1 MKRYFT
7 FINIVYILLM
17 GFILNSYM
25 LIKEYTNVLFIL
37 IPIFLLINCL
47 GGFLTLKS
55 SSKRLK
61 TAYHGAILLV
71 IFCTLVV
78 PSIIYHIVLAYYI
91 IYSDFWT
98 LVISF
103 SIFAGLSVIL
113 FVNGIVSV
121 YLSSLQMGIRWR
133 LAGIISGLVPILNLV
148 ILRKILLIV
157 SDEVD
162 YELEK
167 ERITELEKEQEKCKT
182 KYPILLVHGVFFRDY
197 KKFNYWGRIPKTLE
211 DNGATI
217 YYGNHQSALAIA
229 NSAIELAERIK
240 AIVEETGCEKINIIA
255 HSKGGL
261 DCRYAISEYGI
272 AEYVA
277 SLTTVSTPH
286 RGCIFAERLLGAAP
300 KAFKKLVANTYNKTL
315 KKLGDKNPDFLAAV
329 TDLTDVSC
337 KKLNEKLTFPEGIYS
352 QSIGSV
358 MIKPRNGRFPLN
370 WSYRYVKDFDGENDG
385 LVGENSFEWGEKYTL
400 LKPTGKRGISHGDT
414 IDLNRENIKDFD
426 VRKFYVDLVH
436 ELKEK
441 GL

>member
-1 MKRYFT
+1 MPSRFFLSTRK
-7 FINIVYILLM
+7 
-17 GFILNSYM
+17 GA
-25 LIKEYTNVLFIL
+25 
-37 IPIFLLINCL
+37 FLLL
-47 GGFLTLKS
+47 FPHTK
-55 SSKRLK
+55 
-61 TAYHGAILLV
+61 LLQNA
-71 IFCTLVV
+71 L
-78 PSIIYHIVLAYYI
+78 SYYI

-167 ERITELEKEQEKCKT
+167 ERITELEKKQEKCKT

-286 RGCIFAERLLGAAP
+286 RGCIFAERLLGAANDST
-300 KAFKKLVANTYNKTL
+300 A
-315 KKLGDKNPDFLAAV
+315 LA
-329 TDLTDVSC
+329 L
-337 KKLNEKLTFPEGIYS
+337 
-352 QSIGSV
+352 
-358 MIKPRNGRFPLN
+358 
-370 WSYRYVKDFDGENDG
+370 W
-385 LVGENSFEWGEKYTL
+385 
-400 LKPTGKRGISHGDT
+400 
-414 IDLNRENIKDFD
+414 
-426 VRKFYVDLVH
+426 
-436 ELKEK
+436 
-441 GL
+441 